1 MWFTILLAITII
13 LFIPYAIII
22 LLYRKWFL
30 QLKPFTI
37 ANNYSPSTKF
47 SIIIPARNEEE
58 NIEKCLQCITQQN
71 YPSALFEVIVI
82 DDHSTDNTA
91 LLVESFQKKYSN
103 IQLLKLA
110 NVLDGNLLN
119 AYKKKAIEKAIEIS
133 NADWIVTTDADC
145 IVLQDWLKNYDAFIQ
160 QNNTVFIAAP
170 VAFTHTKTVLSI
182 LQYLDFLTLQGI
194 TAAAVSAGFHSM
206 CNGANLAYKKTTFN
220 EVNGFAGIDKIASGD
235 DMLLMN
241 KIKQKHPS
249 QIGFLF
255 SKDAIVSTAPMPTWK
270 SFINQRIRWAS
281 KADQYNDKKIFSV
294 LLLVYLFN
302 VALLLILLL
311 AFIKPILII
320 YWLILLIIKT
330 FVELCF
336 TIPIGKFFGEIF
348 TGTFFLMQPIHIAYT
363 VIAGWLGKFGTYQ
376 WKDRNVK

>member
-1 MWFTILLAITII
+1 MWLNILLVTTIL

-58 NIEKCLQCITQQN
+58 NIEKCLQSIIQQN

-82 DDHSTDNTA
+82 DDHSTDNTSFI
-91 LLVESFQKKYSN
+91 VEDIKKKYTN
-103 IQLLKLA
+103 IKLLKLSDLL
-110 NVLDGNLLN
+110 NGKQLN
-119 AYKKKAIEKAIEIS
+119 AYKKKAIEIAIEIS
-133 NADWIVTTDADC
+133 SGEWIITTDADC
-145 IVLQDWLKNYDAFIQ
+145 IMLQDWLKNYDAFIQ
-160 QNNTVFIAAP
+160 QNNAVFIAAP
-170 VAFTHTKTVLSI
+170 VAFTYTKTILSI
-182 LQYLDFLTLQGI
+182 FQYLDFLTLQGI

-206 CNGANLAYKKTTFN
+206 CNGANLAYKKTVFF
-220 EVNGFAGIDKIASGD
+220 EVNGFAGIDNIASGD

-241 KIKQKHPS
+241 KIKKKYPT

-255 SKDAIVSTAPMPTWK
+255 SKDAIVSTAPMPTWG

-281 KADQYNDKKIFSV
+281 KADRYKDKNILGV
-294 LLLVYLFN
+294 LLLVYFFN
-302 VALLLILLL
+302 LLLLVILCLSL
-311 AFIKPILII
+311 IKPVLII
-320 YWLILLIIKT
+320 YWLIVIAVKAL
-330 FVELCF
+330 VELPF
-336 TIPIGKFFGEIF
+336 IIPVEAFFGE
-348 TGTFFLMQPIHIAYT
+348 TFVVSFILLQPFHIAYT

-376 WKDRNVK
+376 WKNRKVK